1 MDGYMT
7 TREVA
12 DAIGMSVRFVES
24 RVRDGSL
31 TAYAWDTGM
40 RRVFRIRR
48 ADFEQFRAT
57 HLHPATEL
65 PPLSERIDDEEE
77 D

>member
-1 MDGYMT
+1 MDGFMT

-12 DAIGMSVRFVES
+12 DAIGMSVRWIEN
-24 RVRDGSL
+24 RIRDGSL
-31 TAYAWDTGM
+31 TAYAWDTGS

-57 HLHPATEL
+57 HLRAATDL
-65 PPLSERIDDEEE
+65 PPLSERIDEEE